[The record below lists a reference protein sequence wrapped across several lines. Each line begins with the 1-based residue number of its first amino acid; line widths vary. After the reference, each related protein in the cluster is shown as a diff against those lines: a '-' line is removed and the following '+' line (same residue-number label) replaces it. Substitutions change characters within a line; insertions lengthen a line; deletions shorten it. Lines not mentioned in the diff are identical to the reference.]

1 MNTLYNIFDVNIS
14 TNREKTYENL
24 CINLDPE
31 TRKKVIIIIFFFK
44 IDQKKESLEIDT
56 LRVSMM
62 HLQMIQ

>member
-14 TNREKTYENL
+14 TNREKTYEDL
-24 CINLDPE
+24 CIDPG
-31 TRKKVIIIIFFFK
+31 TRKKLLLFFLK